1 MRKGKLF
8 QKVAVDGQVLPLACG
23 FCFFVVVVVV
33 VVGNTPWYCWC
44 HLASFFSVGGVF
56 EVSQSCYIA
65 IMSELA
71 AVS

>member
-1 MRKGKLF
+1 MLF

-23 FCFFVVVVVV
+23 FCFFVVVVIYFFIFFS
-33 VVGNTPWYCWC
+33 NTPWYCWC